1 MLPND
6 ATQRINDI
14 AIGAM
19 DTQILG
25 ESFATLVAVQ
35 SAILAAISDPTI
47 MLAAAHEQGL
57 V

>member
-6 ATQRINDI
+6 ATQRISDI
-14 AIGAM
+14 AIGSM

-25 ESFATLVAVQ
+25 ESFATISAVQ
-35 SAILAAISDPTI
+35 AAILAAISDPTI

-57 V
+57 L